1 MELER
6 RGHKFVRYAD
16 DMNIYVGSQRAGERV
31 LESMTVFLEKKMK
44 LEVNQKKSKV
54 GSPRELKF
62 LGFTLARQSGG
73 AVIRIHQTAKLRI
86 IAKLK

>member
-16 DMNIYVGSQRAGERV
+16 DMNIYVGSERAGERV

-44 LEVNQKKSKV
+44 LEVNQK
-54 GSPRELKF
+54 
-62 LGFTLARQSGG
+62 
-73 AVIRIHQTAKLRI
+73 
-86 IAKLK
+86 